1 MRKNTS
7 PWLHQL
13 DSSRTPVH
21 LSSDLATDV
30 AVIGAGIAGTATA
43 YFTLKY
49 TDKRVVM
56 LERFKLAHG
65 ATGHNAGQVVS
76 YFERGFASMVE
87 EFGQE
92 LASEGQKAI
101 DDAWELIDE
110 MYTDASLDIPFS
122 RFIGH
127 GGITSNEQ
135 ILWHLANNQAKREA
149 RMKHG
154 IMHIADMAEII
165 ESIPAEY
172 KGLYDIVPHKDV
184 LTMLETST
192 PEYIA
197 VVSTQKGCINSALFC
212 QEVISFLLEK
222 YPNRFALYEHTP
234 VHKVILRRDH
244 ALIDADTHVVTANRV
259 VLCTNGFENLHII
272 NESGL
277 DIDARYHHHLEGTV
291 GYMSGYLEK
300 MNKLPIAISYYADP
314 AVDTNNAY
322 FYLTRRPYEYEKG
335 AVHNLISIGG
345 PEIALEEAAAYS
357 FENEYP
363 DDMAEKIDAFIHKV
377 YSLQPNHKIGYAFT
391 WHGLMGYTK
400 NRIRTVGPE
409 PQNPTLLYNLGCNGI
424 GILPSVYG
432 GKKIA
437 RHIGGEHVE
446 RSIFDVPM
454 RFQEESSPLQLP
466 GEAMEIS

>member
-1 MRKNTS
+1 MSKNYS

-13 DSSRTPVH
+13 DTDRTPER
-21 LSSDLATDV
+21 LAADISTDV
-30 AVIGAGIAGTATA
+30 AIIGAGIAGTASA

-56 LERFKLAHG
+56 LERSKLAHG

-92 LASEGQKAI
+92 LAAAGQKAI
-101 DDAWELIDE
+101 DDAWELLDE
-110 MYTDASLDIPFS
+110 MYSDASLDLPFS

-127 GGITSNEQ
+127 GGLTSYEQ
-135 ILWHLANNQAKREA
+135 VLWHLQNNEAKRRA
-149 RMKHG
+149 GIKHG
-154 IMHIADMAEII
+154 VVHIADTGIAAG
-165 ESIPAEY
+165 IPAEY
-172 KGLYDIVPHKDV
+172 AGLYTIIPHADV

-192 PEYIA
+192 PEYVA

-212 QEVISFLLEK
+212 QEVISFLAEK
-222 YPNRFALYEHTP
+222 YATRFALYEHTP

-277 DIDARYHHHLEGTV
+277 DIDARYHHHVEGTV

-314 AVDTNNAY
+314 AADANNAY

-335 AVHNLISIGG
+335 AQHNLISIGG
-345 PEIALEEAAAYS
+345 PEVHLDEMAPYS

-363 DDMAEKIDAFIHKV
+363 DDMTESIDAFIRKV
-377 YSLQPNHKIGYAFT
+377 YSVQPNHKIDYVFT

-400 NRIRTVGPE
+400 NRIRMVGPE
-409 PQNPTLLYNLGCNGI
+409 PQNPTLLYNLGCNGV

-437 RHIGGEHVE
+437 RHIGGEQVE

-454 RFQEESSPLQLP
+454 RYQEELSPLQQP